1 MTEGQWLHW
10 ARRVASLAQNG
21 LTYGGTVFDRQ
32 RYEELQRIAAE
43 MMAAGGDLPV
53 EQMRGYLR
61 AEDGYAT
68 PKLDVRGVVFRGDRI
83 LLVREVEDGLWTLP
97 GGWVDAGESP
107 GEAVV
112 KEIAEESGYRT
123 RAEKLLAVYDR
134 DRHGAPPLAWAVC
147 KLFIRCSVIGGQPAG
162 SVETSDVAF
171 FPEDDLPPLSESRVM
186 PTQLRRM
193 FDHLRDSSLP
203 TDFD

>member
-1 MTEGQWLHW
+1 MIEGQWLRW

-43 MMAAGGDLPV
+43 MMAVGGDLPV
-53 EQMRGYLR
+53 EQMRGYLQ
-61 AEDGYAT
+61 AEGGYAT
-68 PKLDVRGVVFRGDRI
+68 PKVDVRGVVFREDRI
-83 LLVREVEDGLWTLP
+83 LLVREVEDGRWTLP

-112 KEIAEESGYRT
+112 KEIEEESGYHT

-134 DRHGAPPLAWAVC
+134 DRHGAPPMPWAVC
-147 KLFIRCSVIGGQPAG
+147 KLFIRCSITGGEPAG
-162 SVETSDVAF
+162 SVETSAVAF
-171 FPEDDLPPLSESRVM
+171 FPEGELPPLSEGRVM
-186 PTQLRRM
+186 PAQLRRM
-193 FDHLRDSSLP
+193 FEHLRDPSLP
-203 TDFD
+203 ADFD